1 MELTQAEKEM
11 IAIKREQEALLK
23 KERELQKQV
32 SNAKCI
38 ADKKEYMVIVMLG
51 SYTVPNAYRKKC

>member
-11 IAIKREQEALLK
+11 IAIKREQEALIK

-38 ADKKEYMVIVMLG
+38 ADKKEYMVI
-51 SYTVPNAYRKKC
+51 